1 MSPLRSGIAA
11 VDGLSRLL
19 ARLTVVVAVTM
30 TGVMVASLVL
40 QIVFRYGLGQALT
53 WSEELA
59 LFLFTWIVLLVGS
72 LGVREG
78 FHVRL
83 TLLHDYLPG
92 WLRLPLDLV
101 LGLLVLGFGL
111 VLLTSGSDYV
121 TETLGQVSAAV
132 GYPIEALHLAAPVSG
147 GLVVVHALASL
158 LNGSAFRTAVP
169 PVEEL
174 SDG

>member
-1 MSPLRSGIAA
+1 MSI
-11 VDGLSRLL
+11 VDGFSRLL
-19 ARLTVVVAVTM
+19 ARLTIFAAVMMTVA
-30 TGVMVASLVL
+30 MVACLVL
-40 QIVFRYGLGQALT
+40 QIVFRYGFGQALT

-83 TLLHDYLPG
+83 TLLHDYLPR
-92 WLRLPLDLV
+92 WLRLPLDLC
-101 LGLLVLGFGL
+101 LCLLVLGFGV

-121 TETLGQVSAAV
+121 GETLGQVSAAV

-147 GLVVVHALASL
+147 GLMVVHALASL
-158 LNGSAFRTAVP
+158 LSGRAFRTGVA